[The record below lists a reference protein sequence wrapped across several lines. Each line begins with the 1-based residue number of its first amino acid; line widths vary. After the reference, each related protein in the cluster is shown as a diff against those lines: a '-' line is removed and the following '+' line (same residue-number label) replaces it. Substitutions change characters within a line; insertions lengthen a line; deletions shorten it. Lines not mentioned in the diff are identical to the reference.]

1 MASTPAPSPNS
12 TTLTIDQID
21 LSPLNVRTYRP
32 DAEDVGE
39 LERSI
44 LAEGLLNPIA
54 VHPMKGRKGKWGA
67 IAGGR
72 RRRAIVNLVTRGNLP
87 ADWPVRVTHHDDLP
101 DAELILLS
109 LAENEPRRPLREHER
124 AAGVARCAAR
134 GLSLDAIAAGLGC
147 DDPADVARLLRLG
160 NLAKPVFVALQE
172 GRISIEQ
179 AKAYAA
185 TEDVALQA
193 AAFAALEAEP
203 FANYKDPAAIRRWL
217 KVGDRELRRLLAFVG
232 EDTYR
237 AAGGGFELDLFAD
250 SAADRGRIADEPLL
264 RTLAEERLKTIRD
277 DARVASQNRNLRFV
291 PEPPENGYGGT
302 DYTLEIRS
310 EPAKLPEGD
319 IVAHIAI
326 DEDGAAKVSYWWAS
340 ARAKHGPKSDASIA
354 RSVTADK
361 ARLNA
366 ASPRLIGAAIDDK
379 YQYAQEANAAVR
391 EEAGI
396 SAETTEALRSLRR
409 TVLRAALI
417 DDARAGNDVGADF
430 LVWSQLRGLMKNEP
444 GALAGA
450 VHFAPAPNP
459 ITSVDFTKGTQAR
472 EVWNKA
478 NYELT
483 HAPFIALDDPAAAFM
498 AFYNAPFEMK
508 RLASAY
514 VAGLALTRSLNAP
527 LLTLPIH
534 DALAEL
540 LDLDQ
545 DETFRRYWTPTAEL
559 LDAIPTRQ
567 RLDLAEPFVERAA
580 FAGWSRLKSAD
591 LTARVLEVVT
601 GAGAWLRER
610 TRAAAET
617 WVHPLLS
624 FRRSPTETVMTVQEA
639 AE

>member
-1 MASTPAPSPNS
+1 MASTP
-12 TTLTIDQID
+12 TVTLTIDQIE
-21 LSPLNVRTYRP
+21 LSPLNVRTYKP
-32 DAEDVGE
+32 DAEDTGD

-72 RRRAIVNLVTRGNLP
+72 RRRAIANLIKRGKLP
-87 ADWPVRVTHHDDLP
+87 SDWPVRVTHHDNLS

-134 GLSLDAIAAGLGC
+134 GLTLDAIAAGLGR

-160 NLAKPVFVALQE
+160 RLAPAVFAALQE
-172 GRISIEQ
+172 GRITIEQ

-185 TEDVALQA
+185 TEDTRLQA
-193 AAFAALEAEP
+193 AAFAAIEAEQ
-203 FANYKDPAAIRRWL
+203 FSNYKDPASIRRWL
-217 KVGDRELRRLLAFVG
+217 KVGDRELARLLALVG

-250 SAADRGRIADEPLL
+250 SAVDRGRVADEVLL
-264 RTLAEERLKTIRD
+264 RTLAEERLKQVRD
-277 DARVASQNRNLRFV
+277 NARVACQNSNLRFV

-302 DYTLEIRS
+302 DFTLEIRS
-310 EPAKLPEGD
+310 DVTKLPEGD
-319 IVAHIAI
+319 VVAHIAI
-326 DEDGAAKVSYWWAS
+326 DDEGVAKVTYWWAS
-340 ARAKHGPKSDASIA
+340 AKAKHGPRSDTSIA
-354 RSVTADK
+354 KAVTADK
-361 ARLNA
+361 AHLNA
-366 ASPRLIGAAIDDK
+366 TSPGLVGAAINNK

-391 EEAGI
+391 EETGI
-396 SAETTEALRSLRR
+396 SAETTEALRNLRR
-409 TVLRAALI
+409 TVLRAAFI
-417 DDARAGNDVGADF
+417 EAARTGSDIGTDF

-450 VHFAPAPNP
+450 VHFSPPPGPVTSIDFARGTPAR
-459 ITSVDFTKGTQAR
+459 A
-472 EVWNKA
+472 VWDGA
-478 NYELT
+478 NYDLT
-483 HAPFIALDDPAAAFM
+483 HAPFIALDDPPTAFL
-498 AFYNAPFEMK
+498 AFVNARSELK
-508 RLASAY
+508 RLAGAY

-527 LLTLPIH
+527 LLSLPIH

-545 DETFRRYWTPTAEL
+545 AETFRRYWTPTAEL

-567 RLDLAEPFVERAA
+567 RLDLAEPFVERVA
-580 FAGWSRLKSAD
+580 FGGWSRLKSAE

-601 GAGAWLRER
+601 GTGSWLRER
-610 TRAAAET
+610 TREAAGR
-617 WVHPLLS
+617 WVHPLLA
-624 FRRSPTETVMTVQEA
+624 FGPPADRDQLQEA